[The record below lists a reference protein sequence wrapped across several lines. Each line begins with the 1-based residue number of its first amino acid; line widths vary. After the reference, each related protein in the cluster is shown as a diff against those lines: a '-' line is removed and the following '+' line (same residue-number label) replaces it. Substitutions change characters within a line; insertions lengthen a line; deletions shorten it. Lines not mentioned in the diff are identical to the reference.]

1 LIDEETYRAGQYN
14 IKNTHFIN
22 NTGYNGVAIN
32 VKSISKNSKV
42 TFNNST
48 FVDNHALNYGGV
60 IYSNSIDTNLFVY
73 FYSCDFSNNTAVLG
87 NNKTKQNKI
96 NNKIIYYKIIKFFF
110 ELIHNDYN
118 NNILIFN

>member
-1 LIDEETYRAGQYN
+1 MIDEETYRAGQYN

-60 IYSNSIDTNLFVY
+60 IYSNSINTNLVVH
-73 FYSCDFSNNTAVLG
+73 FYNCDFSNNTAVLG

-96 NNKIIYYKIIKFFF
+96 KNNKYIIFYIYIYIYFIMIIIIYK
-110 ELIHNDYN
+110 
-118 NNILIFN
+118 ILIN

>member
-1 LIDEETYRAGQYN
+1 MIDEETYRAGQYN

-96 NNKIIYYKIIKFFF
+96 KNNKYIIFYIYIYIYFIMIIIIYK
-110 ELIHNDYN
+110 
-118 NNILIFN
+118 ILIN